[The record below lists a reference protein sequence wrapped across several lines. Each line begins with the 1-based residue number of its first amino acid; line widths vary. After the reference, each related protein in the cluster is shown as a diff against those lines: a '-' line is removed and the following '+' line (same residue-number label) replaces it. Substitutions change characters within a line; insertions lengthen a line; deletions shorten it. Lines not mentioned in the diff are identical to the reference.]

1 MVGIVEGEGIE
12 PTLRPSLTCKLP
24 HLLALPPIRLIKTSE
39 PHGGLV
45 KSYCAKLVWPLPK
58 MRFLGY
64 IDVKN

>member
-12 PTLRPSLTCKLP
+12 PTLRPSLTCKLL
-24 HLLALPPIRLIKTSE
+24 HLLVFTSHKTSE
-39 PHGGLV
+39 PHGELV